1 MRSRVSLTTPWSLFW
16 WWSGIAPVSGEYTVD
31 AVIDGVPRSVSTR
44 VDATILLPRP
54 ATVDLVATSPTEVR
68 ASWPLVT
75 GAVSYFVRLV
85 EPSPFRTLHTWNTRD
100 TSVTFPFLGLSTGVD
115 HRVDVFP
122 VNVDVT
128 RWPQVT
134 VPDRFNMSRRDS
146 AIFRVTA
153 AGALQIKD
161 VRDADDPPPYEYF
174 TRGR

>member
-1 MRSRVSLTTPWSLFW
+1 MRSRMSLTTPWSQLW

-44 VDATILLPRP
+44 VDATSLLPRP
-54 ATVDLVATSPTEVR
+54 ATVDLVAMSPTEVR
-68 ASWPLVT
+68 ASWPAVT

-85 EPSPFRTLHTWNTRD
+85 EPSPFVMLHFWNTTD
-100 TSVTFPFLGLSTGVD
+100 TSLTFPFLTLRTGVD

-134 VPDRFNMSRRDS
+134 VPAQINRSQRVS
-146 AIFRVTA
+146 ATFRVTA

-161 VRDADDPPPYEYF
+161 VRDAGDPPPYEYF